1 MESLLNVKT
10 NFVSPLFFYFKI
22 IIQIVMKRTLLFAL
36 LFTTGTISA
45 QYKINLSQTTQPAVN
60 YLELGHPGPAGK
72 EIRINNLYMDEGG
85 IPQLP
90 VMGEIH
96 YNRMDPRYWH
106 DALLKMKA
114 SGINIVATYCIW
126 SLHEEFEGE
135 LSWADHLNIRRFL
148 ELCKELNMKVHLRFG
163 PYCNAEIKN
172 GGIPDWI
179 VENKNL
185 KTRSNDPLYLEYT
198 RRWYQAVYDQTK
210 GLLYKDGGPVMAL
223 QLENEYVHKGMVI
236 SHLLNLKKMAVEIGF
251 DLPLYSMTHWM
262 DSEYPKGEIVPY
274 AGFYIEAPWT
284 ASGKEEIPTSNFEF
298 FTYNRLSD
306 NIGTDI
312 IKIEGDVASLS
323 GENNES
329 PFFTC
334 EIGVGTTAFYQ
345 RRAVVPEEMAGEN
358 INLRLGCGANMMG
371 YYMYAGGTNPIGKVS
386 TYQSSG
392 PRVSYD
398 YQAPIRE
405 FGTLGTVMQETKKY
419 NYFMNDFGTALAPA
433 IAYLPTSNQDRN
445 NLQWAVRL
453 DKTTGY
459 LFCSNYLYKHSR
471 EDYKNVQFAVQL
483 KDETIRMPRKKTTI
497 KGGTYF
503 LWPFNQQL
511 SDVLLKYATAQPIC
525 SLKEGNNNTYFFFED
540 DFIPGEYL
548 IDDKDIQNIEVK
560 NGTSRKEKNRYFI
573 DQLIPGKECIIEITK
588 KNGSTVRFITLTEEE
603 SDHIWKG
610 TLKGNEFVVI
620 SNSSLI
626 YNNDKIT
633 LIDEQSATEAWIYKD
648 GNFKQQTF
656 RATPRNLQATFR
668 LVVPMEKSQWIGAA
682 EGNTVKRLFSLNTFS
697 TIEKAYLRYQSS
709 DPVRCTLNEKEVK
722 ATVMDNYTRADV
734 TALLQKGNNM
744 IEFTLSSGKSVNA
757 EVEVL
762 LKNGERIVW
771 NTDPTWLSAKNNQP
785 VIIAPEE
792 KKPAAFAP
800 EEHLAIYEVK
810 APVAAC
816 GNEETR
822 MYISYKGDVANAYLN
837 GRLTGDSFYDG
848 TDWILSLSR
857 IKESIDINPMIIRI
871 DGLKSADVPIYF
883 EKNVVPANC
892 VIPSISNILVKQ
904 EYRFD
909 LKD

>member
-1 MESLLNVKT
+1 MNKIRLL
-10 NFVSPLFFYFKI
+10 S
-22 IIQIVMKRTLLFAL
+22 AL
-36 LFTTGTISA
+36 VLITGAISA
-45 QYKINLSQTTQPAVN
+45 QYKIDLSKVIPPSIN
-60 YLELGHPGPAGK
+60 YLQLGHTGPVGK
-72 EIRINNLYMDEGG
+72 EIRINNLYMEEGE
-85 IPQLP
+85 IPLLP

-96 YNRMDPRYWH
+96 YNRMDSRYWR

-114 SGINIVATYCIW
+114 SGIDIVATYCIW

-135 LSWADHLNIRRFL
+135 LSWEGHLNLRRFV
-148 ELCKELNMKVHLRFG
+148 ELCKELDMKVHLRFG
-163 PYCNAEIKN
+163 PYCNAEIRN
-172 GGIPDWI
+172 GGLPDWI

-198 RRWYQAVYDQTK
+198 RRWYQAVYDQIK
-210 GLLYKDGGPVMAL
+210 GLLYKDGGPIMGL
-223 QLENEYVHKGMVI
+223 QLENEYVHKGMII

-251 DLPLYSMTHWM
+251 DVPLYSMTHWM

-312 IKIEGDVASLS
+312 IKIEGDVESLS

-371 YYMYAGGTNPIGKVS
+371 YYMYVGGTNPVGEKS

-433 IAYLPTSNQDRN
+433 VAYLPTSNQDRD

-453 DKTTGY
+453 NGKAGY
-459 LFCSNYLYKHSR
+459 LFCSNYLYKHSKK
-471 EDYKNVQFAVQL
+471 DYKNVQFAVKL
-483 KDETIRMPRKKTTI
+483 KDETIHMPRKKVTV
-497 KGGTYF
+497 KDGTYF

-511 SDVLLKYATAQPIC
+511 GGVQLKYSTTQPVC
-525 SLKEGNNNTYFFFED
+525 SLKEGNNDTYFFFED

-548 IDDKDIQNIEVK
+548 IEDKEIQKVEIK
-560 NGTSRKEKNRYFI
+560 NGTFRKEKNGYFI
-573 DQLIPGKECIIEITK
+573 DQLTPGKECIIEITK
-588 KNGSTVRFITLTEEE
+588 NNGATVRFVTLTEEE
-603 SDHIWKG
+603 SDQIWKG
-610 TLKGNEFVVI
+610 TIKGNEFVAI
-620 SNSSLI
+620 SNTSLI
-626 YNNDKIT
+626 YDNDRIT
-633 LIDEQSATEAWIYKD
+633 LIDEQPSTEVWMCKN
-648 GNFKQQTF
+648 GNFKQQTLQ
-656 RATPRNLQATFR
+656 ATPRNLQATFR
-668 LVVPMEKSQWIGAA
+668 SIAPMEKSQWVRPV
-682 EGNTVKRLFSLNTFS
+682 EGNTVKRLFSLNTLS
-697 TIEKAYLRYQSS
+697 TVERAYLRYVSS
-709 DPVRCTLNEKEVK
+709 NPIRCMLNGQETKEI
-722 ATVMDNYTRADV
+722 VMGDYSYADV
-734 TALLQKGNNM
+734 TALLQKENNTV
-744 IEFTLSSGKSVNA
+744 EFSLQAGKSVIA

-771 NTDPTWLSAKNNQP
+771 DTDATWLSSGNNQP
-785 VIIAPEE
+785 VVTVSGT
-792 KKPAAFAP
+792 KKPSAFAP

-810 APVAAC
+810 APAAAC
-816 GNEETR
+816 GDEETR

-837 GRLTGDSFYDG
+837 GHLMGDSYYDG
-848 TDWILSLSR
+848 TDWILSASR
-857 IKESIDINPMIIRI
+857 LKESIDTNPMVIRI

-883 EKNVVPANC
+883 EKNVVPADC
-892 VIPSISNILVKQ
+892 VIPTISDIRIKQ
-904 EYRFD
+904 EYRFE
-909 LKD
+909 LK

>member
-1 MESLLNVKT
+1 MNKEILLT
-10 NFVSPLFFYFKI
+10 ISMCI
-22 IIQIVMKRTLLFAL
+22 AGTL
-36 LFTTGTISA
+36 SA
-45 QYKINLSQTTQPAVN
+45 QYKLDLSQIVPPTIN
-60 YLELGHPGPAGK
+60 YLNLGNSGLAKK
-72 EIRINNLYMDEGG
+72 EIRVNNLYIDEGG
-85 IPQLP
+85 VPQLP

-96 YNRMDPRYWH
+96 YNRMDHRYWR

-135 LSWADHLNIRRFL
+135 LSWEGHLNLRRFI
-148 ELCKELNMKVHLRFG
+148 ELCKELDMKVHLRFG

-172 GGIPDWI
+172 GGLPDWI

-185 KTRSNDPLYLEYT
+185 VTRSNDPLYLEYT
-198 RRWYQAVYDQTK
+198 RRWYQAVYDQVK
-210 GLLYKDGGPVMAL
+210 GLLWKDGGPVMAL
-223 QLENEYVHKGMVI
+223 QLENEYVRPGMII

-251 DLPLYSMTHWM
+251 DVPIYSMTHWM
-262 DSEYPKGEIVPY
+262 DSEYPKGEIIPY

-284 ASGKEEIPTSNFEF
+284 ASGKNEIPTSNFEF

-312 IKIEGDVASLS
+312 IKIEGDIESLS
-323 GENNES
+323 GENNDS

-334 EIGVGTTAFYQ
+334 EIGVGTTAFYH

-371 YYMYAGGTNPIGKVS
+371 YYMYVGGTNPVGKIS

-433 IAYLPTSNQDRN
+433 VAYLPTSNKNRD

-453 DKTTGY
+453 NGTTGY

-471 EDYKNVQFAVQL
+471 KDYKNVQFSVKLQ
-483 KDETIRMPRKKTTI
+483 DEVLRIPRKKVTI
-497 KGGTYF
+497 KNGTYF
-503 LWPFNQQL
+503 LWPFNQQFN
-511 SDVLLKYATAQPIC
+511 DVLLKYSTTQPVC
-525 SLKEGNNNTYFFFED
+525 SLKEGNNYTYFFFED

-548 IDDKDIQNIEVK
+548 IEDQNIRNIEVK
-560 NGTSRKEKNRYFI
+560 NGAFLKEKKGYFI
-573 DQLIPGKECIIEITK
+573 DQLVPGKECIIEITK
-588 KNGSTVRFITLTEEE
+588 KDGSIVRFVTLTEEE

-610 TLKGNEFVVI
+610 TLKDKEFVVI

-633 LIDEQSATEAWIYKD
+633 LIDEQPVTNAWIYKN
-648 GNFKQQTF
+648 GYFKQQTI
-656 RATPRNLQATFR
+656 RTTPRSLQATFNQ
-668 LVVPMEKSQWIGAA
+668 VTPMTKSLWIHPT
-682 EGNTVKRLFSLNTFS
+682 EGNSVKRSFSLNTFS
-697 TIEKAYLRYQSS
+697 TVERAYLRYIASN
-709 DPVRCTLNEKEVK
+709 PTHCILNGKEAK
-722 ATVMDNYTRADV
+722 ATIFRDYSYTDV
-734 TALLQKGNNM
+734 TALLQKGNNT
-744 IEFTLSSGKSVNA
+744 IEFTLPTNESINA
-757 EVEVL
+757 EIEVL
-762 LKNGERIVW
+762 LKNGERIIW
-771 NTDPTWLSAKNNQP
+771 NTDATWLTAKNNQP
-785 VIIAPEE
+785 VIIAPKK
-792 KKPAAFAP
+792 KKPSAFAP
-800 EEHLAIYEVK
+800 EEHLAIYEIK
-810 APVAAC
+810 APAAVY
-816 GNEETR
+816 GDEETR

-837 GRLTGDSFYDG
+837 GHLIGDSFYDG
-848 TDWILSLSR
+848 TDWILSVSR
-857 IKESIDINPMIIRI
+857 LKESIDTNPLVIRI

-883 EKNVVPANC
+883 EKNVVPADC
-892 VIPSISNILVKQ
+892 VIPTISDIRIKQ

-909 LKD
+909 LKE